1 MTTSMVRERLRV
13 LITAG
18 ITAALLSFLL
28 PRACAQQ
35 ATPQSDPRT
44 VSQVAELPS
53 GLSGEQIVER
63 VSPSVVLI
71 LVGQGGEQASAVGSG
86 VIVKPDGVLLTAL
99 HLVKGA
105 DTVQVRLKNGEIYDR
120 VELMGSDERRD
131 IAALHISAS
140 GLPAVSVAAM
150 SEVKPGQPVMVV
162 SNPAGLAWSAS
173 SGVLSAQRLA
183 DEVPGAGAGYRLLQF
198 TAPVSP
204 GSSGGVLVDGEGR
217 ALGIVIASRGGQNLN
232 FAVPV
237 ESVLGLA
244 SGSAK
249 LAFRP
254 GSELRLQ
261 EGEKVVTPPAG
272 EPSPTAAPQPSQ
284 TGTPQSARKLFFY
297 SKRGQTYDFPTEPVL
312 KKLFERPEFKNGDF
326 VIVTSASEAD
336 LLIELARKPW
346 TWDFTYLMTHPAS
359 GTVVGSGKV
368 IAWDGVRA
376 APGIASQIIKR
387 LRELRGGTKSNKKRG

>member
-1 MTTSMVRERLRV
+1 MTTGIGRELSRV

-18 ITAALLSFLL
+18 ITVALLSLLL

-35 ATPQSDPRT
+35 AAPQSDKGT
-44 VSQVAELPS
+44 ASQAAELPS
-53 GLSGEQIVER
+53 GLLGEQIVER

-71 LVGQGGEQASAVGSG
+71 LVGEGGEQPSAVGSG

-105 DTVQVRLKNGEIYDR
+105 DTVQVRLKNGEVYDR
-120 VELMGSDERRD
+120 VELIGSDERRD
-131 IAALHISAS
+131 VAALRITAS
-140 GLPAVSVAAM
+140 GLPAVSVVGTN
-150 SEVKPGQPVMVV
+150 EVKPGQTVMVV
-162 SNPAGLAWSAS
+162 SNPGGLAWSAS

-183 DEVPGAGAGYRLLQF
+183 DEIPGAGTGYRLLQF

-204 GSSGGVLVDGEGR
+204 GSSGGVLVNGEGG

-244 SGSAK
+244 GGTTK
-249 LAFRP
+249 LAFRS

-261 EGEKVVTPPAG
+261 EREKVPAPPA
-272 EPSPTAAPQPSQ
+272 AAPLSTATPQPGQ
-284 TGTPQSARKLFFY
+284 TGTPQSARRLFFY
-297 SKRGQTYDFPTEPVL
+297 SIRGQTFEFPPEPVL
-312 KKLFERPEFKNGDF
+312 KKLLEQPEFKNGDF
-326 VIVTSASEAD
+326 VIVTARGDAD
-336 LLIELARKPW
+336 LVVELARKPW

-359 GTVVGSGKV
+359 GAIVGSGKV

-376 APGIASQIIKR
+376 APGIASQIVKR
-387 LRELRGGTKSNKKRG
+387 LRELRGAAQSGKKRR